1 MTDWY
6 NFVTG
11 RPNPGRRAPTPASRF
26 LDAPARPPSAQ
37 PTPHLQRQGVAPGRP
52 VVPAVRTPP
61 ARVYRYSRDQS
72 GVPIDVAAGQSEE
85 PFGGDFATW
94 YNEGLD
100 RGYVSDP
107 APEPDAPDNPGRA
120 PTYENNVPIGIEGG
134 RRNIPTRLEMGAN
147 DHAPT
152 VPQDFAPLPREWDP
166 ERQAG
171 IKPEFDPT
179 REWADAER
187 RVDERFRSGA
197 PSVGDL
203 FFAAVFGNRGI
214 MGPEARVRRE
224 TQQMRD
230 EVRND
235 QR

>member
-6 NFVTG
+6 SYFTG
-11 RPNPGRRAPTPASRF
+11 RPSPGRRAPTPASRF
-26 LDAPARPPSAQ
+26 LDSPARTPSAEA
-37 PTPHLQRQGVAPGRP
+37 TPHLRRQEVAPGRP
-52 VVPAVRTPP
+52 VVPTVRTPP
-61 ARVYRYSRDQS
+61 ARVYRYNRDQA

-85 PFGGDFATW
+85 PFGNDFATW

-100 RGYVSDP
+100 RGYISDP
-107 APEPDAPDNPGRA
+107 APESNTPENVGRE

-152 VPQDFAPLPREWDP
+152 VPQDFAPLPSEWDP

-171 IKPEFDPT
+171 IMPELDPT
-179 REWADAER
+179 EEWAAAEQR
-187 RVDERFRSGA
+187 SQERWRAGR
-197 PSVGDL
+197 PSVADMV
-203 FFAAVFGNRGI
+203 FAAVFGNHSTTQR
-214 MGPEARVRRE
+214 MERE
-224 TQQMRD
+224 LGQMRA